1 MKRQMQ
7 LSVGDLALAAD
18 LFLPDE
24 DGRRRAPAI
33 LMSQGFGAV
42 KDMSVPPVAE
52 AFAAAGFVV
61 LLYDHRNFGESRGEP
76 RQEVDAWQ
84 QVRDMREMIS
94 HLRNQPEVDPQRIGL
109 WGTSFSGGHAIVVSA
124 IDRRI
129 KCAVTQVPF
138 VSGSQTVA
146 KGVPADKLAER
157 VAAVAADYDA
167 RARGEAPAR
176 QAISV
181 EGSEGN
187 IWSRSA
193 GVGTKY
199 KNECTLRSLDSF
211 ALYEPGDY
219 VARVAPT
226 PLLFI
231 IARNDTRCFTEDQLA
246 AYERTREPKKLV
258 MLDGGHFDP
267 YTSQRDNA
275 TAAALDWFRHHL
287 KP

>member
-1 MKRQMQ
+1 MKRQV
-7 LSVGDLALAAD
+7 LLNVGDLALAGD
-18 LFLPDE
+18 VFLPPQ
-24 DGRRRAPAI
+24 GQRVPAPAI

-52 AFAAAGFVV
+52 AFAASGFVV
-61 LLYDHRNFGESRGEP
+61 LLYEHRNFGESPGEP

-84 QVRDMREMIS
+84 QVRDMREVIS
-94 HLRNQPEVDPQRIGL
+94 HLRAMPEVDPQRIGL
-109 WGTSFSGGHAIVVSA
+109 WGTSFSGGHTIVVSA
-124 IDRRI
+124 VDRRI
-129 KCAVTQVPF
+129 KCAVAQVPF
-138 VSGSQTVA
+138 VSGSLTVA

-157 VAAVAADYDA
+157 VAAIEADYDA
-167 RARGEAPAR
+167 RARGVAPAR

-219 VARVAPT
+219 VARVSPT

-231 IARNDTRCFTEDQLA
+231 VARNDTRCPTEDQLA
-246 AYERTREPKKLV
+246 AYARARDPKKLV

-267 YTSQRDNA
+267 YGAQRDNA
-275 TAAALDWFRHHL
+275 TAAALAWFRQHL
-287 KP
+287 NP